1 MRKERSLDILRALLL
16 LSILEGIPTIIFL
29 FRIPSDVDN
38 STLFGFAPQRVGLG
52 ALFVF
57 LLILMIYYFMRSILD
72 DPWFKRIGERIDNA
86 LSRGNRLLVSVT
98 TLSFVVFSGIL
109 GMILFSTPILQLFG
123 PIQHIY
129 VRSISLIIWFI
140 LVSSQ
145 ALIILLWVYHP
156 IWQSPRYFFK
166 VETFQ
171 ILLLLIVLGTT
182 LFHWTILILKDA
194 VLASFPYWWGNFRPQ
209 PFSIRDFLVLISI
222 ALVLIAIRIITVSS
236 QGAIRKL
243 GFLIFLGFIIQVS
256 FGFIKGGGFRSLEA
270 ALTNSIQDRF
280 AVEAAQ
286 GLDFLEMTRQY
297 EEHHG
302 QRFLPATKP
311 PGALALYILFEKIA
325 SINNPSNNMEQRY
338 QNITTFASYAFPLL
352 SLLIVVPMYLL
363 SIEINKA
370 DIALI
375 APLIMILTPNFVLM
389 HLQLDQF
396 IYPLLFVIGILI
408 TWKSVSNQSLTIA
421 FISGIW
427 MYLSIFISFSLLPM
441 IAMGLLIIVLS
452 IFIEKDIR
460 NSLVKNIPLLISTC
474 AGFIFSRIVFYGA
487 FGYDPIIRYQNA
499 IAHHRTGKLF
509 QSGLSQISIAIAQNN
524 LEFLYWIGAPL
535 FLLTISRFIRS
546 GIQIIRGNGTNF
558 DILSLSFFITFIALN
573 LFGQTRGEVGR
584 IWLFILP
591 IFTMLA
597 TDEARILTTRHRLQI
612 KTLPFIQLFT
622 TYLLFKFYPFF

>member
-171 ILLLLIVLGTT
+171 ILLLLTVFSAT

-325 SINNPSNNMEQRY
+325 NQGDDE
-338 QNITTFASYAFPLL
+338 NISQFLL
-352 SLLIVVPMYLL
+352 EPIVVTLPATEIERLEKLL
-363 SIEINKA
+363 DLLTEIGFQLEPFGPGAYKITA
-370 DIALI
+370 V
-375 APLIMILTPNFVLM
+375 PL
-389 HLQLDQF
+389 
-396 IYPLLFVIGILI
+396 
-408 TWKSVSNQSLTIA
+408 
-421 FISGIW
+421 
-427 MYLSIFISFSLLPM
+427 
-441 IAMGLLIIVLS
+441 VLS
-452 IFIEKDIR
+452 SMDPKEALMSAISDDQNSPKELVDTVNREKMITRICKRLAIKGGQALSTQEQKQLIR
-460 NSLVKNIPLLISTC
+460 DLENCKNPRTCPHGRPTMIHISVDVLE
-474 AGFIFSRIVFYGA
+474 RQ
-487 FGYDPIIRYQNA
+487 FGR
-499 IAHHRTGKLF
+499 
-509 QSGLSQISIAIAQNN
+509 
-524 LEFLYWIGAPL
+524 
-535 FLLTISRFIRS
+535 
-546 GIQIIRGNGTNF
+546 RG
-558 DILSLSFFITFIALN
+558 S
-573 LFGQTRGEVGR
+573 V
-584 IWLFILP
+584 
-591 IFTMLA
+591 
-597 TDEARILTTRHRLQI
+597 
-612 KTLPFIQLFT
+612 
-622 TYLLFKFYPFF
+622 